1 MNNEDLF
8 LGIEVCVLGIKA
20 LYVAFFT
27 LVLILTIEIADIS
40 VMQNSISLDYRKNK
54 LLVLIQSKS

>member
-54 LLVLIQSKS
+54 